1 MKNTY
6 DVIILGAG
14 PAGLKCA
21 EELKNT
27 KLSVLL
33 IEKNQIIGPKIC
45 AGGLTQLTKGFDYP
59 KDKTIIFNKLEIF
72 LGNKKYEISM
82 NNPIR
87 TLDRYELGQYMFTK
101 IKNTKNITIL
111 KKTLVKSM
119 EKNKIKTS
127 RGTFHFKYLVGA
139 DGAASIVRKYLGL
152 ENKIYIGIQYI
163 IPKQYKKMKWFFNP
177 KTLYSG
183 YGWVF
188 PHKTYTSAG
197 VFFNPKFLKVNKARE
212 ILDKFLDDCGVDYKK
227 AQYEGAPANC
237 LYKGIK
243 FDNIFL
249 AGDAAGLT
257 SAATGEGIS
266 FALTS
271 GKEVAKKIIN
281 PNHKTIELD
290 KIVKIKQKGDNRL
303 EFLDR
308 FPLFQ
313 SILLRIYVNL
323 LKSSKFQSWL

>member
-1 MKNTY
+1 MKNKY

-27 KLSVLL
+27 NLSVLL
-33 IEKNQIIGPKIC
+33 IEKNKIIGPKIC
-45 AGGLTQLTKGFDYP
+45 AGGLTQLTDGFDYP
-59 KDKTIIFNKLEIF
+59 KDKTIIFNKLGMY

-82 NNPIR
+82 NYHIR
-87 TLDRYELGQYMFTK
+87 TLDRYELGQYMLTK

-111 KKTLVKSM
+111 KETLVKSI
-119 EKNKIKTS
+119 EKDKIKTT
-127 RGTFHFKYLVGA
+127 RGTFHFKHLVGA
-139 DGAASIVRKYLGL
+139 DGSASIVRKYLGL

-163 IPKQYKKMKWFFNP
+163 IPKRYKEMKWFLNP
-177 KTLYSG
+177 KLLQSG
-183 YGWVF
+183 YGWIF
-188 PHKTYTSAG
+188 PHKKYTSAG
-197 VFFNPKFLKVNKARE
+197 VFFNPKLLKIDKAKEALNK
-212 ILDKFLDDCGVDYKK
+212 ILDDSKIDYKNAK
-227 AQYEGAPANC
+227 YEGGPANC

-243 FDNIFL
+243 FGNIFL
-249 AGDAAGLT
+249 AGDAAGLA

-281 PNHKTIELD
+281 PNHKTLELD
-290 KIVKIKQKGDNRL
+290 KIVKIKQKGDDRL
-303 EFLDR
+303 KFLDKI
-308 FPLFQ
+308 PLFQ
-313 SILLRIYVNL
+313 NLLLRMYLNL